1 MAGVKT
7 LADKRIKISVMT
19 VPPADMNALKVAEL
33 TAGIN
38 AASMNAASSYRF
50 SPSASDTINDP
61 AVDEES
67 TASVPG
73 GSNYEGTLAPFWYLD
88 ATGGYVAADNAMF
101 EAVKEKGS
109 EVWVAERE
117 GKPESDPWA
126 AGDVYCVYHF
136 ITDNPQ
142 KPTDRGGW
150 VKRIVPGLVQD
161 AALYKTVVAG
171 I

>member
-7 LADKRIKISVMT
+7 LADKRIKLSVMT
-19 VPPADMNALKVAEL
+19 VPPADMNALTVAEL
-33 TAGIN
+33 TAGID

-50 SPSASDTINDP
+50 SPSASDTVNDP

-88 ATGGYVAADNAMF
+88 NGAYTAADNPMF

-117 GKPESDPWA
+117 GKLESEPWA
-126 AGDVYCVYHF
+126 AGDVYSVYHF

-142 KPTDRGGW
+142 RPTDRGGW
-150 VKRIVPGLVQD
+150 VKRIVPGQVQD
-161 AALYKTVVAG
+161 AALYKTVAAG